1 MIVPDEVIEVRV
13 DLKERIVEW
22 ENNKSV
28 WLKFHLLRKTGS
40 HCILSAGSAQTQ
52 QRAVSLNSVLSEH

>member
-22 ENNKSV
+22 ENNKKCV
-28 WLKFHLLRKTGS
+28 
-40 HCILSAGSAQTQ
+40 AQ
-52 QRAVSLNSVLSEH
+52 VSLTEKDREPLYPVCWICTNPTKGRIPKLCFI